1 MILRIEIAAVNNWL
15 GKKMFLVVLTALVTG
30 YLLKVPDSATVRFLL
45 VALFA
50 YMTFV
55 TSLGTSLKSF
65 LQVLA
70 KPWVPLWALL
80 LIHIVTP
87 LTAWILG
94 ILFYAD
100 SPQIQLGLLVGAAI
114 PVGVTSIIW
123 TAIAKGNIQITLVA
137 VTIDTLI
144 VPVLLPAYYQIVVGQ
159 SVVID
164 YISLV
169 VQLLLMVTIPS
180 IAGMVFYDWTG
191 GKTANFSRGL
201 GGLSSKLAL
210 FIIMIF
216 NASLVSPDFNWSLD
230 TIKLMG
236 VVLVMVISGYA
247 LGYAG
252 SLCISKCP
260 RDMTM
265 AMIYSVGMR
274 NISCGLVIAITYFP
288 PTVAVPIILGMI
300 FQQPIAATI
309 PNIFKYF
316 DVRKNKYQKR
326 ATASIEHQLQNL

>member
-1 MILRIEIAAVNNWL
+1 MRIEIATVNDWL
-15 GKKMFLVVLTALVTG
+15 GKKMFLVVLTALLVG
-30 YLLKVPDSATVRFLL
+30 YLLKIPDSPTIRFLL

-70 KPWVPLWALL
+70 KPWIPLWALL
-80 LIHIVTP
+80 LIHFVTP
-87 LTAWILG
+87 LTAWLLG
-94 ILFYAD
+94 AVFYAN
-100 SPQIQLGLLVGAAI
+100 SPNIQLGLLVGAAI

-123 TAIAKGNIQITLVA
+123 TALAKGNIQTTLVA

-159 SVVID
+159 SVVIN
-164 YISLV
+164 YTSLV

-180 IAGMVFYDWTG
+180 IAGMMFYDWTG
-191 GKTANFSRGL
+191 GKTANFSRGV
-201 GGLSSKLAL
+201 GGVSSKLAL

-216 NASLVSPDFNWSLD
+216 NASLVAPGFNWSLD

-236 VVLVMVISGYA
+236 VVLVMVTSGYV
-247 LGYAG
+247 LGYIG
-252 SLCISKCP
+252 SLCIAKCP

-288 PTVAVPIILGMI
+288 PAVAVPIILGMI
-300 FQQPIAATI
+300 FQQPIAAMI
-309 PNIFKYF
+309 PTIFKYF
-316 DVRKNKYQKR
+316 DVQKNKSQQSG
-326 ATASIEHQLQNL
+326 TVSIENQL

>member
-1 MILRIEIAAVNNWL
+1 
-15 GKKMFLVVLTALVTG
+15 MFVVVLGALATG
-30 YLLKVPDSATVRFLL
+30 YILKVPDSSMVRFLL

-65 LQVLA
+65 IQVLA
-70 KPWVPLWALL
+70 KPWIPLWALL
-80 LIHIVTP
+80 LIHVVAP
-87 LTAWILG
+87 LTAWLLG
-94 ILFYAD
+94 SLFYAD

-123 TAIAKGNIQITLVA
+123 TAIAKGNIQIALVA

-144 VPVLLPAYYQIVVGQ
+144 VPILLPAYYQIVVGQ
-159 SVVID
+159 AVAINYS
-164 YISLV
+164 SLV
-169 VQLLLMVTIPS
+169 IQLLLMVTIPS
-180 IAGMVFYDWTG
+180 IAGMVLYDWTG
-191 GKTANFSRGL
+191 GKTATFSRGV
-201 GGLSSKLAL
+201 GGVSSKLAL

-216 NASLVSPDFNWSLD
+216 NASLVSPDFTWSLD
-230 TIKLMG
+230 TVKLMG

-247 LGYAG
+247 LGYVG
-252 SLCISKCP
+252 SLCIAKCP
-260 RDMTM
+260 RDMTV

-288 PTVAVPIILGMI
+288 AAVAVPIILGMI

-316 DVRKNKYQKR
+316 DERKSRCQEKE
-326 ATASIEHQLQNL
+326 TAPVEC